1 MLQELQPQ
9 AEERIRPV
17 EQYRYGS
24 EQGKVGVSLLYKWI
38 DARGYRDAWDHT
50 VRFKERLRQDA
61 LNKVELDVP
70 EIDWDLWPQECT
82 SDAHNT
88 ARAVKTD

>member
-1 MLQELQPQ
+1 M
-9 AEERIRPV
+9 
-17 EQYRYGS
+17 
-24 EQGKVGVSLLYKWI
+24 
-38 DARGYRDAWDHT
+38 RGYRDAWDYT

-82 SDAHNT
+82 ADAHNT
-88 ARAVKTD
+88 ARAVKAG

>member
-1 MLQELQPQ
+1 MRDDIGVPQ
-9 AEERIRPV
+9 GR
-17 EQYRYGS
+17 QC
-24 EQGKVGVSLLYKWI
+24 GKVGVSLLYKWI

-88 ARAVKTD
+88 ARAWEMRCPKSKSPTSV

>member
-1 MLQELQPQ
+1 VASVCAALH
-9 AEERIRPV
+9 
-17 EQYRYGS
+17 
-24 EQGKVGVSLLYKWI
+24 KWI

-70 EIDWDLWPQECT
+70 EIDWDLWPQECA